1 MWVHVVLF
9 SREDG
14 EAITVCTG
22 LDDWLNDLM
31 SYIPDVALSYMV
43 RWKKRKSTCQKGKR
57 LVQFTN
63 SLLSKIRPKLAGKII
78 SKVAN
83 LPCPLDNLQ

>member
-1 MWVHVVLF
+1 MWVRVVLF

-22 LDDWLNDLM
+22 LDYWLNDLM

-57 LVQFTN
+57 LVQFRKP
-63 SLLSKIRPKLAGKII
+63 LLSRIGPKVAGKVI
-78 SKVAN
+78 SKAAN
-83 LPCPLDNLQ
+83 LPCSLDNLQ